1 MTTSDWA
8 ITFMLSIMAVVAVNL
23 VMRGRKPVPTY
34 ENVAGL
40 NPIPIVI
47 ERIERGLDYMNSASD
62 TQRYSIFMTID
73 MYKLLLKET
82 DDACRTFL
90 YGMRDKCSFEMA
102 PMYKYAPIIII
113 GDNLRSLIGMAP
125 KLYRQDANGI
135 WHIECQ
141 YCKSAIVYEGEFCH
155 KCGAPMRAE
164 FNILELHT
172 V

>member
-34 ENVAGL
+34 KDVAGL
-40 NPIPIVI
+40 NPIPAVI
-47 ERIERGLDYMNSASD
+47 ERIERGLDYMNSVSD
-62 TQRYSIFMTID
+62 TQRYSIFMTLD

-82 DDACRTFL
+82 DDASRTFL

-102 PMYKYAPIIII
+102 PMYKYTPIIII
-113 GDNLRSLIGMAP
+113 GDNMRGLIGMAP
-125 KLYRQDANGI
+125 KLYRQDSDGLCYV
-135 WHIECQ
+135 ECQ
-141 YCKSAIVYEGEFCH
+141 YCNMSIQSYGKHCEI
-155 KCGAPMRAE
+155 CGAPMQAE

>member
-8 ITFMLSIMAVVAVNL
+8 IAFMLSIMAVVAASL
-23 VMRGRKPVPTY
+23 VMRGRKSVPTY
-34 ENVAGL
+34 EDVAEKCVQVDSIEARIRRGL
-40 NPIPIVI
+40 EDVGNDARSVFLTLDTYKKLIEQSSEVKRSYLYSSPNEYSFTTIPTFDWLPVIVI
-47 ERIERGLDYMNSASD
+47 CNMNMGGLVGISRKM
-62 TQRYSIFMTID
+62 
-73 MYKLLLKET
+73 
-82 DDACRTFL
+82 
-90 YGMRDKCSFEMA
+90 
-102 PMYKYAPIIII
+102 
-113 GDNLRSLIGMAP
+113 
-125 KLYRQDANGI
+125 YRQDANGI